1 MKCVLDTNVVV
12 AGIRSPLGASA
23 AILKRTLSKSI
34 EAVCSVPLFLE
45 YEEVLLRPEHL
56 SAAGIS
62 RIDASNFLDVLASVV
77 IPVEILF
84 LWRPQ
89 LRDPDDDMV
98 LELAVNALGMGDKV
112 CILTFNKAD
121 FLPEV
126 NRFGIELKTPKQFFE
141 RN

>member
-1 MKCVLDTNVVV
+1 MKYVLDTNVMV
-12 AGIRSPLGASA
+12 AGVRSPLGASA

-89 LRDPDDDMV
+89 LRDSDDDMV
-98 LELAVNALGMGDKV
+98 LELAVNALGTGDKV
-112 CILTFNKAD
+112 CILTFNQAD